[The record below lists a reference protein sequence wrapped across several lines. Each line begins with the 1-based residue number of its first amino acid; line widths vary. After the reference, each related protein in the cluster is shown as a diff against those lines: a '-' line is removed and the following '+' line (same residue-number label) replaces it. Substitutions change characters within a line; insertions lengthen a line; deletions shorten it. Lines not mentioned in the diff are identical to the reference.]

1 MDLETRDKPA
11 VRRTRDVQ
19 RERVAA
25 LLAEQRLREERVGL
39 RRRVRRG
46 AGWPE
51 GRAEADEPWGPRPAG
66 LKPEGVPVLVPEAWF
81 SPAPASA

>member
-25 LLAEQRLREERVGL
+25 LLAEQRLREERAGL

-51 GRAEADEPWGPRPAG
+51 AREAEAGEPWGAADP
-66 LKPEGVPVLVPEAWF
+66 
-81 SPAPASA
+81 